1 MRSFSSYIA
10 MPDIVLVPKR
20 PGGLIAR
27 VARSL
32 CLSGGLPAPRTRRNV
47 RDGVFA
53 PISRCAPL
61 VSIVMSAGEQCC
73 LGRNI
78 ATGWSMLNLWARNE
92 PLVSFADRAKEIY
105 CCALYQRFLSH
116 APC

>member
-1 MRSFSSYIA
+1 
-10 MPDIVLVPKR
+10 
-20 PGGLIAR
+20 
-27 VARSL
+27 
-32 CLSGGLPAPRTRRNV
+32 
-47 RDGVFA
+47 
-53 PISRCAPL
+53 
-61 VSIVMSAGEQCC
+61 MSAGEQCC

-105 CCALYQRFLSH
+105 RCALYQRFLSH